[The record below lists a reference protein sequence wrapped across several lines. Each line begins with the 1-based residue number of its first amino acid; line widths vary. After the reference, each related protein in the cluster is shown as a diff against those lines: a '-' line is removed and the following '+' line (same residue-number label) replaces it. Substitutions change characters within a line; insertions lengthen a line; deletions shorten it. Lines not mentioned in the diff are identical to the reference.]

1 MKEDWMDSR
10 KLLIAIVA
18 KQQTASLI
26 ADFTPYKIADF
37 NPKWGQIKE
46 MHATTV
52 PDYLVIDSAVT
63 NLTSNSGFN
72 CCYFAGSSSYPD
84 YSSVSN

>member
-1 MKEDWMDSR
+1 
-10 KLLIAIVA
+10 
-18 KQQTASLI
+18 
-26 ADFTPYKIADF
+26 
-37 NPKWGQIKE
+37 
-46 MHATTV
+46 MHATMV
-52 PDYLVIDSAVT
+52 PNYLVINFAVI

>member
-1 MKEDWMDSR
+1 MKVDWRDSR

-18 KQQTASLI
+18 MQQTASLI
-26 ADFTPYKIADF
+26 ADF
-37 NPKWGQIKE
+37 NPKWGRIKE
-46 MHATTV
+46 MHATMV
-52 PDYLVIDSAVT
+52 PNYLVINFAVI

-72 CCYFAGSSSYPD
+72 CCYFAGSSSYPN